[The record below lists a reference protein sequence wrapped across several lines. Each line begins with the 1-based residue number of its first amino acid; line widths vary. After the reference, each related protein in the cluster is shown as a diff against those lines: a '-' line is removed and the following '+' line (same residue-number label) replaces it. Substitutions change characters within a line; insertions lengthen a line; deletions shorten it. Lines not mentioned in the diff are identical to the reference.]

1 MTKYNKIFIFI
12 SITFFFIYIF
22 IIFSTYFENKNYL
35 LENTKNNQLKL
46 VHAYKEKFDERLL
59 ALKRI
64 VKSIGDN
71 IITKDRDDDFDLI
84 KETLTTAISSGS
96 GLTSVYISYPDN
108 FTISGLKWWSHSD
121 DYIATERPWY
131 KEAIE
136 NKKLSITKPYVGSA
150 GFNGI
155 VYFSVVYP
163 MYKSGKLLAVISGDL
178 ELKSIQND
186 LASLFPLKDGFAF
199 LMTNTGYVIQQ
210 PNKLKID
217 LNSNKIKN
225 ILRKIGKKG
234 NGEKE
239 LLINNKNYIIT
250 YKTLQNSDW
259 VFVSVLNEK
268 AIYSKLNHQLFMNL
282 FATFILVF
290 LGFGS
295 MIFISLTQKKLH
307 EQHILFGLFSK
318 SPTWAVLLTDKYG
331 KILFVNKSFENI
343 FELQSKSI
351 YGKPLD
357 NILPHL
363 IIKNASCKEK
373 SCLKTI
379 IENPTKIISYTF
391 KKNKEHYRVQITP
404 LMKKYKKEFEGAM
417 ITTNNITNE
426 KNLEKKD
433 QEHEQ
438 ILIQNSKMAALGEMV
453 SAISHQWRQPLSTL
467 LMLVSNTE
475 DMIEEKKLPKAL
487 DYLGRSRNNINLMNE
502 TIMAFRN
509 FYKEDFGKATFNLT
523 DIINEVML
531 ISTPQM
537 NMNGIEFQLKC
548 EDSENYTCIGYP
560 SYIKQVLI
568 NLIGNAKDELAVIIK
583 ENPLYEAK
591 VMLNLYRDDNGYY
604 ISIEDNG
611 KGITKENSEKI
622 FEPFFT
628 TKGEQGTGTGLHL
641 CKLLTE
647 TKMNGKITIE
657 SLSNPTKFLIYIGK
671 EDV

>member
-373 SCLKTI
+373 SCLNTI